1 MWCRKNTLNDEKCKH
16 TRWAFILNQNHSDI
30 ELLNY
35 VPEGVLW
42 LLHKT
47 MIHISLKM
55 LLLNKR
61 KEEIYGE
68 EEKNIDNK
76 RIRRRWRE
84 TRQENVSM

>member
-1 MWCRKNTLNDEKCKH
+1 
-16 TRWAFILNQNHSDI
+16 
-30 ELLNY
+30 
-35 VPEGVLW
+35 
-42 LLHKT
+42 